1 MIVFGQEYSK
11 LLRDSF
17 MRKLNGIMFCFFLVA
32 AQATAAAPAVGA
44 VSSGAK
50 AEPGHVAN
58 PVNGKQ
64 KYDPFG
70 WSTDT
75 FLFSVIVF
83 GLVFI
88 TLYKTAWPK
97 ITKALDDR
105 ELKIRDGVEAAQKAR
120 DEAVKAQAQVEVK
133 LREAA
138 DKVRQMID
146 EARRDGQRT
155 RDDLLSKAQ
164 EEIAAERDRQ
174 KREVQVAID
183 QALKQLL
190 DKTSD
195 LATEIAR
202 KALRRELPAET
213 QRALQQDAAEALSSV
228 NSGSFGSN

>member
-1 MIVFGQEYSK
+1 M
-11 LLRDSF
+11 
-17 MRKLNGIMFCFFLVA
+17 
-32 AQATAAAPAVGA
+32 
-44 VSSGAK
+44 
-50 AEPGHVAN
+50 
-58 PVNGKQ
+58 
-64 KYDPFG
+64 
-70 WSTDT
+70 
-75 FLFSVIVF
+75 
-83 GLVFI
+83 
-88 TLYKTAWPK
+88 
-97 ITKALDDR
+97 
-105 ELKIRDGVEAAQKAR
+105 KIRDGVEAAQKAR

>member
-1 MIVFGQEYSK
+1 
-11 LLRDSF
+11 
-17 MRKLNGIMFCFFLVA
+17 
-32 AQATAAAPAVGA
+32 
-44 VSSGAK
+44 
-50 AEPGHVAN
+50 
-58 PVNGKQ
+58 
-64 KYDPFG
+64 
-70 WSTDT
+70 
-75 FLFSVIVF
+75 
-83 GLVFI
+83 
-88 TLYKTAWPK
+88 
-97 ITKALDDR
+97 
-105 ELKIRDGVEAAQKAR
+105 
-120 DEAVKAQAQVEVK
+120 
-133 LREAA
+133 
-138 DKVRQMID
+138 MID

-213 QRALQQDAAEALSSV
+213 QRALQQDAAEVLSSV

>member
-1 MIVFGQEYSK
+1 M
-11 LLRDSF
+11 
-17 MRKLNGIMFCFFLVA
+17 
-32 AQATAAAPAVGA
+32 
-44 VSSGAK
+44 
-50 AEPGHVAN
+50 
-58 PVNGKQ
+58 
-64 KYDPFG
+64 
-70 WSTDT
+70 
-75 FLFSVIVF
+75 
-83 GLVFI
+83 
-88 TLYKTAWPK
+88 
-97 ITKALDDR
+97 
-105 ELKIRDGVEAAQKAR
+105 EAAQKAR

-183 QALKQLL
+183 HALKQLL